1 MPPRDE
7 IDEARYEVAI
17 ANRILTELG
26 LAVGV
31 RASLGHVSMRL
42 PSDPGKFL
50 VKGRG
55 YRIDVLSRMRPEEMV
70 TCDLEGQWV
79 DGPVGSLPCNEVKIH
94 SCIYKNRPDVQS
106 VVHVHPEYTVLLSVL
121 GKPIVPMAQ
130 EGIGVVR
137 APIAVYPRTKII
149 TSEAEGQEVA
159 KLLGG
164 GRAVL
169 LFGHGA
175 VTVGMSP
182 EESVM
187 AMAHLE
193 HQARYNYRA
202 LCAMGK
208 DHPSIPDNLAEEVG
222 TVRPLEEPHF
232 KARLQAIGDRRTRAG
247 VWPYYHELVSS
258 DM

>member
-7 IDEARYEVAI
+7 IDQVREEVAMG
-17 ANRILTELG
+17 NRILTELG
-26 LAVGV
+26 LATGV

-42 PSDPGKFL
+42 PSDPNKFL

-55 YRIDVLSRMRPEEMV
+55 YRIDVLSRMRPEDMV
-70 TCDLEGQWV
+70 LCDLEGFWL

-94 SCIYKNRPDVQS
+94 SCIYKNRPDVLS
-106 VVHVHPEYTVLLSVL
+106 VTHVHPEYAVLLSVL
-121 GKPIVPMAQ
+121 GKQIVPMAQ
-130 EGIGVVR
+130 EGVAVAR
-137 APIAVYPRTKII
+137 QQLNVYPKTKII

-159 KLLGG
+159 KLLANN
-164 GRAVL
+164 RAVL

-175 VTVGMSP
+175 VTVGASI

-187 AMAHLE
+187 NMAHLE

-208 DHPSIPDNLAEEVG
+208 DHPRIPDDLAEAVG
-222 TVRPLEEPHF
+222 QARPLEEPHF
-232 KARLQAIGDRRTRAG
+232 KPRVEALGNRRSRAG
-247 VWPYYHELVSS
+247 IWPYYQELVSGN
-258 DM
+258 M

>member
-7 IDEARYEVAI
+7 NDEVKVEVAI

-26 LAVGV
+26 LAAGV

-42 PSDPGKFL
+42 PSDPGRFL

-55 YRIDVLSRMRPEEMV
+55 YRVDVLSRMRPEEMV
-70 TCDLEGQWV
+70 TCDLEGYWV

-94 SCIYKNRPDVQS
+94 SCIYKTRPDVHS
-106 VVHVHPEYTVLLSVL
+106 IVHVHPEYTVLLSVL
-121 GKPIVPMAQ
+121 GKEIVPMAQ
-130 EGIGVVR
+130 EGATLVR
-137 APIAVYPRTKII
+137 QKFNVYPKTKII
-149 TSEAEGQEVA
+149 TSDAEGTEVA
-159 KLLGG
+159 KLLANNK
-164 GRAVL
+164 AVL

-175 VTVGMSP
+175 VTVGASC

-187 AMAHLE
+187 NMVHLE

-202 LCAMGK
+202 LRAMGK
-208 DHPSIPDNLAEEVG
+208 DHPRIPDNLAEEVG
-222 TVRPLEEPHF
+222 MARPLDEPHF
-232 KARLQAIGDRRTRAG
+232 KPRVAALGDRRNRAG
-247 VWPYYHELVSS
+247 IYPYYRELVSA